1 MITTRTKQPKLQRRP
16 SVNKNDFKGFKQVFL
31 FEFMTGVKKPAF
43 VITLAIICIMG
54 FVTSPIMT
62 IVGNLRDSGTDEKTK
77 TAIESVYV
85 YDETGLSVDYEAF
98 TASEKYSDVKFITD
112 SAMTY
117 DQAVEALSADSDR
130 KAIVMKTEYDDKKG
144 FGVTLLRSEKSGI
157 KGSDLDTFQE
167 DYSEFLRN
175 EILKGLGVSD
185 ENYEYMSKAINI
197 TVMKPS
203 KDGSFAEDS
212 EILSLDDYF
221 KLMGGLL
228 AVFLLINMSAG
239 NVSSSIATEKS
250 SRVIEFL
257 LTGTRPVALLSGKI
271 AARLLETLITVVA
284 AYSSI
289 FLSQVI
295 SILLTPTDSAS
306 ASTSTSDNV
315 VMVSS
320 FWETITASKIFVAV
334 LYFLA
339 GLAIFTIIGALA
351 GASVSKIDE
360 LQDALKFYN
369 LLLLLCLYADF
380 FLIMYM
386 FYNSGL
392 EGVMKFFAL
401 FPLTGAFLTPALLLT
416 GKLSTLLGVIAL
428 ILLLIAAAATFIF
441 ASAVYESMLLYQ
453 GKRLK
458 AKDIIT
464 LMKKQV
470 VT

>member
-1 MITTRTKQPKLQRRP
+1 M
-16 SVNKNDFKGFKQVFL
+16 NKNDFKGFKQVFL

-43 VITLAIICIMG
+43 LVTLAIICIMG
-54 FVTSPIMT
+54 LVTTPIMT
-62 IVGNLRDSGTDEKTK
+62 IVGNLKDDGADDKKKS
-77 TAIESVYV
+77 AIESVYV
-85 YDETGLSVDYEAF
+85 YDETGLSIDYEAF
-98 TASEKYSDVKFITD
+98 TASEKYSDVSFITD
-112 SAMTY
+112 TSMTY
-117 DQAVEALSADSDR
+117 DQAVESLSTGSDH
-130 KAIVMKTEYDDKKG
+130 KDIVMKTEYDTEKG
-144 FGVTLLRSEKSGI
+144 FDVTILRSEKSGI
-157 KGSDLDTFQE
+157 KGSDLDKFEE

-175 EILKGLGVSD
+175 EILKGLEVSD
-185 ENYEYMSKAINI
+185 ENYEYMSKEFNI

-212 EILSLDDYF
+212 ETLSLDDYF
-221 KLMGGLL
+221 KLLGGLL

-271 AARLLETLITVVA
+271 AARLLETFITVVS

-295 SILLTPTDSAS
+295 SLLLPSADTAS
-306 ASTSTSDNV
+306 ASTGTSDNV
-315 VMVSS
+315 IMVSS
-320 FWETITASKIFVAV
+320 FWETITASRLIVAL

-339 GLAIFTIIGALA
+339 GLALFTVIGALA

-360 LQDALKFYN
+360 LQDALKFYSF
-369 LLLLLCLYADF
+369 LLLICLYTDF
-380 FLIMYM
+380 FLVMYKL
-386 FYNSGL
+386 YSGGL
-392 EGVMKFFAL
+392 EGFKNFCAL

-416 GKLSTLLGVIAL
+416 GNISTLLAFIAL
-428 ILLLIAAAATFIF
+428 ILLVIAAVVTFIF
-441 ASAVYESMLLYQ
+441 AAAVYESMLLYQ